1 MRIRPKFACGLVLL
15 ASFVPA
21 LLGQIPSK
29 QVTAAPS
36 APGQPPASQRLI
48 STPAETPATPPQVT
62 FRDGLLSIRAENSTL
77 GDVLRAVQS
86 ATGATIESPG
96 LTSER
101 VYVKLGPGEPRDVL
115 ASLLNGSHYDYIL
128 LGSRQQP
135 NAVAR
140 VILTTRNTSA
150 QPAANTTAARS
161 TPPEPPPQAN
171 NDDTDTS
178 ESTPDRAAPPPVQPN
193 QQPPG
198 QPPQQQNAQDANQPQ
213 TGPKTPEQL
222 LRDLQTLRQQQQ
234 QQFQL
239 QQQLQQQ
246 NNFSH

>member
-1 MRIRPKFACGLVLL
+1 MRIRAKFACGLVLF
-15 ASFVPA
+15 AGFVPA
-21 LLGQIPSK
+21 LLGQIPTK
-29 QVTAAPS
+29 QVS
-36 APGQPPASQRLI
+36 AVPPASGQPPASQRSI
-48 STPAETPATPPQVT
+48 STRAETPATPPQVT
-62 FRDGLLSIRAENSTL
+62 YRDGLLSIRAENSTL

-86 ATGATIESPG
+86 ATGATFESPG

-140 VILTTRNTSA
+140 VILTTRQKSSA
-150 QPAANTTAARS
+150 QPAANAIAARS
-161 TPPEPPPQAN
+161 TPPEPPPAN
-171 NDDTDTS
+171 NDEDTS
-178 ESTPDRAAPPPVQPN
+178 DSTPDRTAPPVQPT
-193 QQPPG
+193 QPPQG
-198 QPPQQQNAQDANQPQ
+198 QQQPQQQNAQDLNQPQ